1 MFAEV
6 LASTLGTL
14 LTEPPSKRERE
25 RLWGGVGGG
34 RDHHGGIRTDPR
46 LESATAGETKL
57 IHNTLWGEV
66 DLSARMQDS

>member
-1 MFAEV
+1 MDRHRQR
-6 LASTLGTL
+6 
-14 LTEPPSKRERE
+14 LTKQLETFTSWAVTSKET
-25 RLWGGVGGG
+25 GVGGG